1 MIKDDYKSKLSDEFH
16 SLIKEIEDVKN
27 LHTDKL
33 NIIDSGFK
41 KFLGLSSKIINSM
54 RQSDVLE
61 LLKKNGK
68 IDGNYCL
75 VAAALL
81 YEEANIF
88 FDEKQYDNAYFRY
101 IKAFNLILTIRKL
114 DLECELK
121 GSSKVMDSIMIS
133 LKKFHI
139 PFEIKKDVIDY
150 YEISGTYS
158 KAEDIIYEISESDN
172 NDESTW
178 AQKRLLSFYNNLL
191 KKNDDDLKRGNLTR
205 EEINEALS
213 ELN

>member
-16 SLIKEIEDVKN
+16 SLIKEIGDVKN

-75 VAAALL
+75 VASALL

-88 FDEKQYDNAYFRY
+88 FDEKKYDDAYFKY
-101 IKAFNLILTIRKL
+101 TKAFNLILTIKKL

-121 GSSKVMDSIMIS
+121 GSSKVMESIMIS
-133 LKKFHI
+133 LEKFHL
-139 PFEIKKDVIDY
+139 PFELKKDVIDY
-150 YEISGTYS
+150 YEISGAYS
-158 KAEDIIYEISESDN
+158 KAEDITYEITQSNN

-178 AQKRLLSFYNNLL
+178 AKERLLTFYNELL
-191 KKNDDDLKRGNLTR
+191 KKQNDDLERGNLSR
-205 EEINEALS
+205 EEITEALND
-213 ELN
+213 LN